1 MGIIEPCLEVV
12 MKELESLLLNLNLFI
27 DPIVIIITTV
37 IAIMDNYIHFIMIII
52 YSPKYFQNINY
63 FIANHYYSHRLDPLI
78 FLFCFFLNIETKN
91 LIINILF
98 NNYCIYIYI
107 IP

>member
-1 MGIIEPCLEVV
+1 LGIIEPCLEVV

-27 DPIVIIITTV
+27 DPIVIIITTVV

-78 FLFCFFLNIETKN
+78 FFIFFKHRNKK
-91 LIINILF
+91 F
-98 NNYCIYIYI
+98 NYKYI
-107 IP
+107 I

>member
-27 DPIVIIITTV
+27 DPIVIIITTIV

-52 YSPKYFQNINY
+52 YSPNYFQNINY

-78 FLFCFFLNIETKN
+78 FFFFFKN
-91 LIINILF
+91 KKKKF
-98 NNYCIYIYI
+98 NYKYIF
-107 IP
+107 